1 MARKVIYTVLTG
13 GYDRLEQ
20 PAVVDP
26 SYDYICF
33 TEKDGKDGVWQLRKI
48 PFETPDNITRAR
60 YSKLQPHVVLPE
72 YEYSVF
78 MDANL
83 CIIGPEFY
91 EKVEA
96 AIARGDSFAV
106 VEHPQRDCVWEELRY
121 CFLKEKLTADQA
133 FRHHRYLKSIGMP
146 RHAGLYETN
155 ILLRAHNQ
163 PEIQALDNAWWQ
175 AYCNCCTRDQLTLTP
190 SLFLA
195 QYRPALLL
203 APGLCS
209 RNVPYVRY
217 TLHPRTGKENVP
229 GKLNWANLSYRLRL
243 LLRKFLLLWLR

>member
-13 GYDRLEQ
+13 GSDRLEQ

-91 EKVEA
+91 EKVE
-96 AIARGDSFAV
+96 
-106 VEHPQRDCVWEELRY
+106 
-121 CFLKEKLTADQA
+121 
-133 FRHHRYLKSIGMP
+133 
-146 RHAGLYETN
+146 
-155 ILLRAHNQ
+155 
-163 PEIQALDNAWWQ
+163 
-175 AYCNCCTRDQLTLTP
+175 
-190 SLFLA
+190 
-195 QYRPALLL
+195 
-203 APGLCS
+203 
-209 RNVPYVRY
+209 
-217 TLHPRTGKENVP
+217 
-229 GKLNWANLSYRLRL
+229 
-243 LLRKFLLLWLR
+243 